1 MDYIL
6 PTKKG
11 DELAIE
17 IKQGMAFDPQ
27 KFKDELDNIKQAGF
41 LFGKKADRAGF
52 LALLCQTFG
61 YSTEDIDPVLAG
73 TADGFD
79 KVVDDVLEKTAEKLA
94 IEVPV
99 SEVTFSTNVEA
110 DPPESVK
117 YGNADGSTDEPLPD
131 TIKMPVFLSDL
142 DEDTFKK
149 KRERFKTLTKEED
162 RKSKCSFG
170 DDTADDE
177 EPDGE
182 VD

>member
-17 IKQGMAFDPQ
+17 IKQGMVFDPQ
-27 KFKDELDNIKQAGF
+27 KFKEELENIKQAGF

-73 TADGFD
+73 TSDGFD
-79 KVVDDVLEKTAEKLA
+79 KVVDDVLDKTAEKLA

-99 SEVTFSTNVEA
+99 SEVAFSTNVEA
-110 DPPESVK
+110 DPPEKVE
-117 YGNADGSTDEPLPD
+117 YGAGNRSTDVTASD
-131 TIKMPVFLSDL
+131 TVKMPVFLSDL
-142 DEDTFKK
+142 DDETFKK
-149 KRERFKTLTKEED
+149 KREKFKSISKEED
-162 RKSKCSFG
+162 QENKNFSG
-170 DDTADDE
+170 DDEPDDQD
-177 EPDGE
+177 PDGE